1 MAEASASGFKL
12 RLQMPDGTVRE
23 VLLEKGSGDEYSVPG
38 TVIAIGRMEGNDLIL
53 NHPSVSRLHA
63 RLVMG
68 DAYMGDGDGHIE
80 YSAEAGQIF
89 LEDLGSSNGTFVG
102 DQRLAQGSRILI
114 KPGQA
119 LRFGDVQVQ
128 LISRT
133 PAGSGG
139 TPRAAPAPA
148 RLVAGDE
155 YIGDEYP
162 SLRSGQA
169 SGDGYPSL
177 RSGQASG
184 DGYIARQ
191 LPSQPRRIY
200 IPGTNFYISLGQSSK
215 PVLIGGVIGAVLLV
229 CACAAV
235 VAAASVLRSQRQRNL
250 GVCDQPGMRLVSQGG
265 QMYNVAAV
273 KTALPGLEVTG
284 LVTPIAGD
292 EYIGGEQPGPTEQAP
307 QTLMSMA
314 FLELPFPF
322 DGGNENF
329 GGSDEQFRYASQRNT
344 GQAGRLNSFFDHYLP
359 LYPAPKDPGSP
370 GGEEPAE
377 PPIGKN
383 ILLFDG
389 SLNPYFSYS
398 GHPGIDFSTYEY
410 RQPTTPIFAAADG
423 VIYAVGK
430 HSSGALYV
438 KIKHTVEGIGDFL
451 TIYWHLH
458 PDDWYDFMLGRDG
471 EPITAGTRIGTMGNT
486 GYSTGHHLHFEVRF
500 DRDGNGTFAAGEA
513 VDPYGYIPSSDYPED
528 PWYSRTTTVSN
539 YLWVHPLGSIAQI
552 PESGG
557 GQVEQPGGRGGEF
570 PSPSLCAPEG
580 SLPPGGTVYYSWAP
594 DPAPSPDALGTGN
607 GCVLSVLDANGKPV
621 TAFDPAL
628 PVTVSFTDSDIK
640 NVDPDTLTIYW
651 LASGS
656 QIWLPLKT
664 QVNFEKKLAMAFADK
679 PGKCSL
685 MGKPTADVIAP
696 TTIIE
701 ANGETAPDG
710 SFYDQVQIILRSS
723 DPSGIQ
729 KILYS
734 LDNGTSWL
742 EYSGPFIVEQ
752 NGVPEPVVMDAQF
765 FGGLPGTFLILAAS
779 VDGNGNIEQPPA
791 TFNFSID
798 PSKNPEITS
807 TPTPTATASPT
818 PTRTPTVTPTPTSTL
833 TPTSTPTLTPE
844 VCEAKLTLIK
854 NVNCRKGP
862 GTVYDVL
869 TSYVTG
875 QEMTIA
881 GRSSGDEYSEPAN
894 IWWYVQVPNVQ
905 GAFCWVSDANV
916 QVTALSTTALST
928 TGSIACMPVIP
939 APPTPT
945 PRPVDNTPP
954 PAPTRLLP
962 ADRTFAALCSP
973 TINLSWNA
981 VEDASGIDHY
991 EWQLDIYSNSS
1002 GDFVSLSSGETSET
1016 SATVQDDCKSTY
1028 RWRVRAV
1035 DNAGNVGP
1043 YSAYQRFG

>member
-1 MAEASASGFKL
+1 MAEASASGLKL

-23 VLLEKGSGDEYSVPG
+23 VLLEKGSGDEYSEPG

-53 NHPSVSRLHA
+53 DHPSVSRLHA

-68 DAYMGDGDGHIE
+68 DAYIE
-80 YSAEAGQIF
+80 YNAEAGQIF

-119 LRFGDVQVQ
+119 LRFGDVQAQ
-128 LISRT
+128 LISGI
-133 PAGSGG
+133 PVGSGG

-148 RLVAGDE
+148 RQLA
-155 YIGDEYP
+155 
-162 SLRSGQA
+162 
-169 SGDGYPSL
+169 
-177 RSGQASG
+177 
-184 DGYIARQ
+184 ARQ

-200 IPGTNFYISLGQSSK
+200 IPGTNFYIPLGQGSK
-215 PVLIGGVIGAVLLV
+215 PVLIGGGIGAVLLV
-229 CACAAV
+229 CVCAAL

-284 LVTPIAGD
+284 MITPVA
-292 EYIGGEQPGPTEQAP
+292 GGEQPGPTEQAP

-410 RQPTTPIFAAADG
+410 RQPTTPIFVAADG

-458 PDDWYDFMLGRDG
+458 PDDWYDFMLGREG

-570 PSPSLCAPEG
+570 PPPSLCAPEG

-594 DPAPSPDALGTGN
+594 DPPPSPDALGTGN

-621 TAFDPAL
+621 TAFDPPL
-628 PVTVSFTDSDIK
+628 PVTVSFTDNDTK

-664 QVNFEKKLAMAFADK
+664 QVDFEKKLAMAFADK

-685 MGKPTADVIAP
+685 MGKPTSDVIAP

-798 PSKNPEITS
+798 PSKNPNI

-844 VCEAKLTLIK
+844 VCEAKLTLTK

-875 QEMTIA
+875 QEMVIA
-881 GRSSGDEYSEPAN
+881 GRSSDPAN
-894 IWWYVQVPNVQ
+894 IWWYVQVPIVQ

-928 TGSIACMPVIP
+928 TGSAACMPVIP

-954 PAPTRLLP
+954 PAPTRLWP
-962 ADRTFAALCSP
+962 SDRTQLDSCSP
-973 TINLSWNA
+973 TINLTWNE
-981 VEDASGIDHY
+981 VNDESGIDYY
-991 EWQLDIYSNSS
+991 EWQLDLFNLEMKKYEFFNS
-1002 GDFVSLSSGETSET
+1002 GKT
-1016 SATVQDDCKSTY
+1016 SAMSTSGLEAQIAVSCRSAY

-1035 DNAGNVGP
+1035 DQAGNVGDFT
-1043 YSAYQRFG
+1043 AYQAFGWYTVY